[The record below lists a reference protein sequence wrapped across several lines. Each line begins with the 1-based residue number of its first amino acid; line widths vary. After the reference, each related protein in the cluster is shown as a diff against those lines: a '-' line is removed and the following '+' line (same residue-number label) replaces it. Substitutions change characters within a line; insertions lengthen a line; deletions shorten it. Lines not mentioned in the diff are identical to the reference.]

1 MRRAKKKAK
10 PVDHLAQPVAI
21 ETFRDVGPYEMSSL
35 RQDQPTCFNGIV
47 RVHRYRVTFE
57 RIDEPD
63 EVIRDRILK
72 LWLESDNI
80 YHVHPLRVVAAKYGL
95 DLDAHVRGS
104 ARRAAASP
112 PESREPLT
120 SPTDV
125 WCPWCEAAP
134 NTACVNERTGAA
146 NGGVH
151 EARVQRLFGAREA
164 AGMARR
170 PNVGDE

>member
-72 LWLESDNI
+72 LWLESATSSTSI
-80 YHVHPLRVVAAKYGL
+80 SRSTCTRVSQ
-95 DLDAHVRGS
+95 RQ
-104 ARRAAASP
+104 
-112 PESREPLT
+112 
-120 SPTDV
+120 
-125 WCPWCEAAP
+125 
-134 NTACVNERTGAA
+134 
-146 NGGVH
+146 GGV
-151 EARVQRLFGAREA
+151 L
-164 AGMARR
+164 
-170 PNVGDE
+170 